1 MGRSTPSPFERSLL
15 YFNNLTT
22 SALQGLGNHPSL
34 QAGFIHSVRF
44 MPGTGSRPPP
54 VAFVEDYDDDA
65 QTTLFSTRETANVTA
80 KRAQAGLSTRLHDGS
95 DSGYSSKAPTVGS
108 ASTGAGKMASLK
120 IDTSLRERERHP
132 YIVSAGGNAVRRE
145 TVTRPRAST
154 NGQAPAHVE
163 PFVHP
168 KGLCMTCDQYG
179 KHIELPYPTVQSP
192 LSVSPQVP
200 KKPSATPTKQRQA
213 TDPRLK
219 RYSSHQSTP
228 TTSYA
233 QHPASQPVFPPSPY
247 AQTPGWSMPATPMVY
262 TYATT
267 PLTSTYVGP
276 PSQTSYFDPPPAS
289 DPRPPI
295 SQRRSSQYG
304 DPVIQQALRD
314 DRKAVDVRSSH
325 RKEARPTRETHHAED
340 YYGRPSAAIT
350 QEKYGRPP
358 ASSARDY
365 DSRPA
370 ASVTRDYDSLPV
382 PSLTRDYDSRPVPSL
397 TRDNDDHPPV
407 SMARVYD
414 DRSYDSF
421 SGDYDDEPTPS
432 PGRDRERVPITT
444 AGRKVDRRPH
454 VSTHQS
460 SQSID
465 RDRKAMPP
473 PERPSKQPEV
483 ARRPGLVKSST
494 YNPEIVH
501 HRRSRTADEYEHAEM
516 RAPPSPRTREAPPSA
531 YRGPQPPD
539 PTQSRPQPTR
549 KSASYADP
557 VSVTRVAE
565 SKHASNNESHPRR
578 NTNSPTSME
587 HKAVEA
593 EAYQRSRSNMTSD
606 ELVAEK
612 LNTLKK
618 QRSNTLSSETGSA
631 YSHRESHHSS
641 SRGSSGKGRSHT
653 SGQRTSILIDKGIK
667 VDVPADYER
676 KGRPVSIDLGG
687 GMTLSFGAKDK
698 DNKKDPKM
706 IEKAPSVASHASKK
720 STSTASHDVPTHGRE
735 HDESSRSSRRPSH
748 NEERRPPVTDRSH
761 KTSRPHSRAP
771 STSRASRR
779 QSADYSGGYSAY

>member
-1 MGRSTPSPFERSLL
+1 
-15 YFNNLTT
+15 
-22 SALQGLGNHPSL
+22 
-34 QAGFIHSVRF
+34 

-54 VAFVEDYDDDA
+54 VAFVEDFDDDA
-65 QTTLFSTRETANVTA
+65 QTTLPSTRETANVTVR
-80 KRAQAGLSTRLHDGS
+80 RAQAGLSTRLHDGS

-108 ASTGAGKMASLK
+108 ASTGAGEMASLK
-120 IDTSLRERERHP
+120 IDTSLHERERHP

-145 TVTRPRAST
+145 TFTRPRTST
-154 NGQAPAHVE
+154 NGQEPARME

-168 KGLCMTCDQYG
+168 KGLCMTCDHYG
-179 KHIELPYPTVQSP
+179 KHIELPYPAVQP
-192 LSVSPQVP
+192 PTSVSPQAA
-200 KKPSATPTKQRQA
+200 KKPSATTTNERQA
-213 TDPRLK
+213 TDPKLK
-219 RYSSHQSTP
+219 RYSSHQGTP
-228 TTSYA
+228 TASYT
-233 QHPASQPVFPPSPY
+233 QHPAGQPVFSSSPY
-247 AQTPGWSMPATPMVY
+247 AQTTGWSMPAIPMVY

-276 PSQTSYFDPPPAS
+276 PSQSPFFDPPPPS

-304 DPVIQQALRD
+304 DPVIQQAIRD
-314 DRKAVDVRSSH
+314 DRTAVNVRSSH
-325 RKEARPTRETHHAED
+325 RKEARPTRETHRAED
-340 YYGRPSAAIT
+340 YDGRPSAAIT
-350 QEKYGRPP
+350 RENDRRPP

-370 ASVTRDYDSLPV
+370 ASVTQ
-382 PSLTRDYDSRPVPSL
+382 
-397 TRDNDDHPPV
+397 DNDDHPSV
-407 SMARVYD
+407 SMARVYE
-414 DRSYDSF
+414 DRSYASF
-421 SGDYDDEPTPS
+421 TGDYDGGPTPS
-432 PGRDRERVPITT
+432 SGRNHERVPITT
-444 AGRKVDRRPH
+444 AERKFDRRPH

-460 SQSID
+460 SQSIN

-473 PERPSKQPEV
+473 PERPTKHPEV
-483 ARRPGLVKSST
+483 ARRPSLVKSST

-516 RAPPSPRTREAPPSA
+516 RAPPSPRTREAPPSS
-531 YRGPQPPD
+531 YRRPQPPD
-539 PTQSRPQPTR
+539 VTQSRPQPTR

-557 VSVTRVAE
+557 VSVTRVSR
-565 SKHASNNESHPRR
+565 SKHALNNESHPGR
-578 NTNSPTSME
+578 NTNPPTSME
-587 HKAVEA
+587 HKTAEA

-606 ELVAEK
+606 ELMAEK
-612 LNTLKK
+612 LNALKK

-641 SRGSSGKGRSHT
+641 SRGSSGKGRPHT

-676 KGRPVSIDLGG
+676 TGRPVSIDLGG

-698 DNKKDPKM
+698 DKKKDPKM

-720 STSTASHDVPTHGRE
+720 STSSASHDIPIRGRE
-735 HDESSRSSRRPSH
+735 YDESSRSSRRPSH
-748 NEERRPPVTDRSH
+748 NEDRRPPVTDRSH
-761 KTSRPHSRAP
+761 KSSRPHSRAP